1 MDALGMTFMS
11 AVTTAFSIF
20 AINQLDKQISL
31 RTDELNRER
40 GIKLE
45 RANAYVYLCW
55 TIAAAWLILLS
66 NNAASSFIYFQ
77 F

>member
-1 MDALGMTFMS
+1 MDAIGMTFLS
-11 AVTTAFSIF
+11 AMTALFSIF
-20 AINQLDKQISL
+20 AINQLDKQICL
-31 RTDELNRER
+31 KTEELHRER
-40 GIKLE
+40 GLKLE

-66 NNAASSFIYFQ
+66 NNVASSFIYFQ